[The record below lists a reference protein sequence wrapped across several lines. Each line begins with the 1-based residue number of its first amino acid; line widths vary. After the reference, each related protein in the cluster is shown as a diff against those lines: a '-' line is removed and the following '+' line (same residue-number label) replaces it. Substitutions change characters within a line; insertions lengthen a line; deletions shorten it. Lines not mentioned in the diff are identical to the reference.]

1 MEAVSGWKARPAWVA
16 PSRLSFHWTA
26 QLSTRR
32 GSNMQRRDVGNEVI
46 VALAAIGMLA
56 LALTFGVVL
65 TLSRTVSNP
74 TATGTAVAQGGTEA
88 ATLPGTAAAVT
99 KVTATTPPTHTTT
112 PTAAL
117 NVALATGTATS
128 SSTGTSAATVTTAAR
143 NPTSTTTPTATNTP
157 TATAT
162 ATFTPRYIPT
172 DTPRPTAVPTDT
184 TTFTNPPLP

>member
-88 ATLPGTAAAVT
+88 ATLPGTAAAAT
-99 KVTATTPPTHTTT
+99 KVTATTPSTHTTT

-117 NVALATGTATS
+117 NVALA
-128 SSTGTSAATVTTAAR
+128 TGTSAATVTTAAR
-143 NPTSTTTPTATNTP
+143 NPTSTTTP
-157 TATAT
+157 
-162 ATFTPRYIPT
+162 
-172 DTPRPTAVPTDT
+172 
-184 TTFTNPPLP
+184 